1 MNTQTTIP
9 RTDKL
14 VIYQAFMRL
23 FGNANTT
30 NVQNGTLAQNGT
42 GKFSDINHAALKSLK
57 TFGAT
62 HVWFTGVV
70 RHATQTDY
78 SAFGIRPNDPA
89 IVKGIAGSPYAVTD
103 YYDVDPD
110 LADDVPSRMAEFEAL
125 IERTHDAGL
134 RVIVDFIPN
143 HVARQYQSDAK
154 PDGIVDLGEN
164 DDTTVKF
171 SAQNN
176 FYYLPGKTFTA
187 PTPPPGPSPLGR
199 GEDGT
204 AFPLPN
210 GEGPGVGL
218 HESPAKITGSGSLTE
233 APDIND
239 WYETVKLNYG
249 LDIFSDYQ
257 LHADPVPDTWHK
269 MLAILLFWSAKGVDG
284 FRCDMAHL
292 VPVEFWQWA
301 TGRVRAQYPTML
313 FIAEIYDPGLYH
325 RFIRQGG
332 FDYLY
337 DKVGLYDSLRR
348 LMEDGGTCY
357 DISRVW
363 QRESGDIGQNMLRFL
378 ETHDE
383 QRIASRFFAGDPF
396 VAIPAMVVTATLH
409 TGPLLLYFGQEVG
422 ITAGGANGFSSDD
435 GRSTIFDYW
444 GESKWQGYLNKG
456 AFDGAGLTP
465 DQRRLRAFYQ
475 QLNQLVTGSDAIRN
489 GDFYDLQYANE
500 NNPGYNPHRVY
511 SYLRYSLTQKLLI
524 VCNFDRH
531 QPVTTTISI
540 PGHAFGTM
548 GLDARDTFVLTDIL
562 LTETSIEG
570 IGQAGVS
577 VSLPPLGVLVLEIK
591 AV

>member
-1 MNTQTTIP
+1 MNTQTSLP

-23 FGNANTT
+23 FGNTNTT
-30 NVQNGTLAQNGT
+30 NTLNGTVAQNGT
-42 GKFSDINHAALKSLK
+42 GKFSHINHAALQSLK
-57 TFGAT
+57 TFGVT
-62 HVWFTGVV
+62 HIWFTGVV
-70 RHATQTDY
+70 EHATQTDY
-78 SAFGIRPNDPA
+78 SAFGVRPDDPA
-89 IVKGIAGSPYAVTD
+89 IVKGVAGSPYAVKD
-103 YYDVDPD
+103 YYDLDPD
-110 LADDVPSRMAEFEAL
+110 LANDVPNRMAEFEAL

-134 RVIVDFIPN
+134 QVIMDFIPN

-154 PDGIVDLGEN
+154 PDGVLDLGER
-164 DDTTVKF
+164 DDTSVRF
-171 SAQNN
+171 SPQNN
-176 FYYLPGKTFTA
+176 FYYLPGKTFRSPTSPSGVA
-187 PTPPPGPSPLGR
+187 SETPPPGVGGLLG
-199 GEDGT
+199 
-204 AFPLPN
+204 L
-210 GEGPGVGL
+210 
-218 HESPAKITGSGSLTE
+218 ESPAKITGSGSLTE

-249 LDIFSDYQ
+249 LDIFTNWQ
-257 LHADPVPDTWHK
+257 LHANPIPDTWHK
-269 MLAILLFWSAKGVDG
+269 MLDILLFWSAKGIDG

-301 TGRVRAQYPTML
+301 TGRVRAQYPAML

-383 QRIASRFFAGDPF
+383 QRIASRFFANNPF
-396 VAIPAMVVTATLH
+396 LAIPAMVVTATLH
-409 TGPLLLYFGQEVG
+409 TGPLLLYFGQEIGVKS
-422 ITAGGANGFSSDD
+422 AGESGFSGDD
-435 GRSTIFDYW
+435 GRTTIFDYW
-444 GESKWQGYLNKG
+444 GVDEWQGYLNNG

-475 QLNQLVTGSDAIRN
+475 QLNQLVLGSDAIRN
-489 GDFYDLQYANE
+489 GAFYDLQYANE
-500 NNPGYNPHRVY
+500 NNPGYNPHRQY
-511 SYLRYSLTQKLLI
+511 SYLRYTKTQKLLI
-524 VCNFDRH
+524 ICNFDRS
-531 QPVTTTISI
+531 QSVQTTVRVPS
-540 PGHAFGTM
+540 HAFETM

-562 LTETSIEG
+562 LTETSIETV
-570 IGQAGVS
+570 GQAGVP
-577 VSLPPLGVLVLEIK
+577 VSLPPLGVLLLEIQ
-591 AV
+591 VV

>member
-9 RTDKL
+9 RTNKL

-30 NVQNGTLAQNGT
+30 NTINGSLIENGS
-42 GKFSDINHAALKSLK
+42 GRFNDINHTALKSLK

-62 HVWFTGVV
+62 HLWFTGVV
-70 RHATQTDY
+70 EHATQTDY
-78 SAFGIRPNDPA
+78 STFSIRPNDSA
-89 IVKGIAGSPYAVTD
+89 IVKGRAGSPYAVTD

-110 LADDVPSRMAEFEAL
+110 LADDVPNRMAEFEAL

-134 RVIVDFIPN
+134 QVIIDFIPN

-154 PDGIVDLGEN
+154 PDGVIDLGEE
-164 DDTTVKF
+164 DDTTLKF
-171 SAQNN
+171 SPKNN
-176 FYYLPGKTFTA
+176 FYYLPGKVFTA
-187 PTPPPGPSPLGR
+187 PTQPK
-199 GEDGT
+199 T
-204 AFPLPN
+204 I
-210 GEGPGVGL
+210 

-233 APDIND
+233 APDVND

-249 LDIFSDYQ
+249 LDIFSNYQ
-257 LHADPVPDTWHK
+257 LHASPVPDTWHK
-269 MLAILLFWSAKGVDG
+269 MLAILLFWATKGIDG

-301 TGRVRAQYPTML
+301 TGRVRAQYPTTL

-337 DKVGLYDSLRR
+337 DKVGLYDALRR

-422 ITAGGANGFSSDD
+422 VKAEGVNGFSGDD

-444 GESKWQGYLNKG
+444 GVTEWQGYLKNG
-456 AFDGAGLTP
+456 AFDGAGLTT
-465 DQRRLRAFYQ
+465 DQRRLRSFYQ
-475 QLNQLVTGSDAIRN
+475 QLNQLVIGSDAIRH
-489 GDFYDLQYANE
+489 GAFYDLQYANE
-500 NNPGYNPHRVY
+500 DNPGYNPHRQY
-511 SYLRYSLTQKLLI
+511 SYLRYTKTQKLLI

-531 QPVTTTISI
+531 QPVITTVRI
-540 PGHAFGTM
+540 PDHAFGTM
-548 GLDARDTFVLTDIL
+548 GSDARETYQLTDIL
-562 LTETSIEG
+562 LTETVIKT
-570 IGQAGVS
+570 IGRAGVP
-577 VSLPPLGVLVLEIK
+577 VSLPPLGVMVLEIQ
-591 AV
+591 VS